1 MVLTLQAS
9 LLSVPALVG
18 ATLSIIIDVVLATAL
33 FRLLTARRLTVQEL
47 WPGAAIAGTSMFM
60 LTLGGGVYVDHV
72 VTRASAIYGSFATVI
87 GLFAWISLV
96 VQALALAN
104 LVNVVR
110 VERLWPRTM
119 TGRDLGEADARAVRM
134 TMRRE
139 AMV

>member
-1 MVLTLQAS
+1 VVLTLQAS

-33 FRLLTARRLTVQEL
+33 FRLLTARRLTVQES